1 MGEVPASPRTRRW
14 FKVFR
19 PRPNHDWPR
28 CFFGRPATIPPR
40 CPTIATP
47 SLPPLQKTSPTRSRS
62 RSAFRARQRPQRR
75 RAHVGDPRQA
85 GVEHLARSAIVV
97 MKEPPI
103 RGAAGPWRRDL
114 LQRAHQRR
122 TAYGD
127 AEA

>member
-28 CFFGRPATIPPR
+28 CFFGGPATIPPR

-62 RSAFRARQRPQRR
+62 RSAFRARQR
-75 RAHVGDPRQA
+75 AHNADELMSA
-85 GVEHLARSAIVV
+85 IARSAIVV

-114 LQRAHQRR
+114 LQRAHLRR